1 MHQAIRAVASVP
13 REAWGLGL
21 GVAALV
27 AASLFWLPDGGPASQ
42 SLRAATKVLVGP
54 GSALLPLF
62 LAWSGLEFLRSN
74 GRPLRSVIGWA
85 GLFLG
90 LSLLLA
96 VWSASPVVGSH
107 GWVGAKLG
115 SILLAALGRPA
126 ALATAI
132 AAFLALVTVGFRIPL
147 WRPAARAVA
156 EVERIISILK
166 LKGTVSESASGTL
179 AQAETSEAPVSG
191 GSNSTDAEH
200 QTMPEPP
207 TQTAPDLEARR
218 VQGDPSTERRRRER
232 DSRTGQLRLG
242 IGEGTSSAYPTTR
255 YELPPLSLLRE
266 GSGGHPSR
274 GSLAEVGRVLIET
287 LRQFDVEASLAGITP
302 GPTVTRFEVELAPGV
317 KVSKVKGLTDD
328 IAYALAAESV
338 RIQAPIPGKSAIGIE
353 IPNRDRRLVTLADVL
368 KSQAGS
374 SPSHPLDCALGKDIS
389 GKPVWINLSQM
400 PHLLI
405 AGTTGGGKSS
415 TINAL
420 VSSLI
425 MRNGPEQVRLLLV
438 DPKRVE
444 LGVYDGIPHLLTPV
458 VTNPKRASE
467 ALGWVVR
474 EMELRYEK
482 LAELGARDIASY
494 NASLSAAG
502 GELEGETFQHSVMG
516 FIVVVVDE
524 LNDLMMVAAREVEDS
539 IMRLAQMARAVGIH
553 LVIATQRPSTNV
565 ITGVIKANIPSRI
578 AFKVG
583 SQVDSRVILDTGG
596 AEELVGMGDMLLLTA
611 SSGVPR
617 RIQGCFVSEEE
628 VRKIVAHWRRQVPKP
643 DYLDDTIFSGT
654 QATKEVDEEDD
665 DLLQAAMDLV
675 VQTQLGSTSMLQ
687 RKLRVGFARAGRLMD
702 LLERRGVVG
711 PSEGSKA
718 RAVLISPEEY
728 EAFKRRQATSGDKG
742 NDSD

>member
-1 MHQAIRAVASVP
+1 M
-13 REAWGLGL
+13 
-21 GVAALV
+21 
-27 AASLFWLPDGGPASQ
+27 AASLLWLPSGGPASH
-42 SLRAATKVLVGP
+42 SLQNATKLVIGP
-54 GSALLPLF
+54 GSVLLPVF
-62 LAWSGLEFLRSN
+62 LASSGLEFLRRN
-74 GRPLRSVIGWA
+74 GRPLRNALGWA

-90 LSLLLA
+90 SSLLPA
-96 VWSASPVVGSH
+96 VWSASPVVDSH
-107 GWVGAKLG
+107 GWVGAGLG
-115 SILLAALGRPA
+115 GILLASLGRPA

-132 AAFLALVTVGFRIPL
+132 AIFLALVTVGFRIPL

-156 EVERIISILK
+156 KVERLISSVTRK
-166 LKGTVSESASGTL
+166 RPAPASTSGEL
-179 AQAETSEAPVSG
+179 APGEGSEAPPPG
-191 GSNSTDAEH
+191 NSNSTEVED

-207 TQTAPDLEARR
+207 TKLAPEMESRR
-218 VQGDPSTERRRRER
+218 AQGDPRTNRRRR
-232 DSRTGQLRLG
+232 DKDPGKGQLRLG
-242 IGEGTSSAYPTTR
+242 ISEGTWSAYPTTR

-287 LRQFDVEASLAGITP
+287 LRQFDVDASLAGITP

-368 KSQAGS
+368 KSHAGN

-494 NASLSAAG
+494 NSSLSAAG
-502 GELEGETFQHSVMG
+502 GELEGETFEHSVLG

-628 VRKIVAHWRRQVPKP
+628 VRKIVAHWRRQVPRP
-643 DYLDDTIFSGT
+643 DYLDDTIFSGK
-654 QATKEVDEEDD
+654 QSSKEVDEEDD
-665 DLLQAAMDLV
+665 ELLQAAMDLV

-702 LLERRGVVG
+702 LLERKGVVG

-728 EAFKRRQATSGDKG
+728 EAFKRRQAASGDEG
-742 NDSD
+742 NDGD